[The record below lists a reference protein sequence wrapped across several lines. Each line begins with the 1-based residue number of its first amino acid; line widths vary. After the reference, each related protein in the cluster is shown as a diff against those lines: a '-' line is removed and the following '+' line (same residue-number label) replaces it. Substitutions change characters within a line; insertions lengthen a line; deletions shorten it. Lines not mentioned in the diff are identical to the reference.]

1 MNHAPALIYSTHRML
16 VVWITLAHFHIC
28 SLLATLSRY
37 TTLEVWAVRRPMR
50 VCCDSRWEQWVLF
63 INTLDSLLAPCLV
76 YNTAMYIVYGRCGQY
91 GRCMDHTL
99 AGIYSLF
106 LCAASARADV
116 PLRPATARCLH
127 SFVVRKRRRSISSKT
142 PQINPSDSIGTPS
155 LLYCNKSYF
164 KVAGFRDAFVS
175 STTLKNYTSESLSYA
190 QPSYVDWAI
199 FSCLCTILSKSVK
212 YNSIASKFITRKV
225 TLPPS
230 CFLDDQRIIKYLN
243 LQKVTNSLLRTQRT
257 STDAGVKMSVFH
269 ILDVDVDVVKWRAQA
284 NVSMPASY
292 IPK

>member
-116 PLRPATARCLH
+116 PLQLD
-127 SFVVRKRRRSISSKT
+127 V
-142 PQINPSDSIGTPS
+142 
-155 LLYCNKSYF
+155 
-164 KVAGFRDAFVS
+164 
-175 STTLKNYTSESLSYA
+175 
-190 QPSYVDWAI
+190 
-199 FSCLCTILSKSVK
+199 
-212 YNSIASKFITRKV
+212 SIALLFV
-225 TLPPS
+225 NLNGV
-230 CFLDDQRIIKYLN
+230 DQSRLKHRRLI
-243 LQKVTNSLLRTQRT
+243 
-257 STDAGVKMSVFH
+257 
-269 ILDVDVDVVKWRAQA
+269 QA
-284 NVSMPASY
+284 IV
-292 IPK
+292 